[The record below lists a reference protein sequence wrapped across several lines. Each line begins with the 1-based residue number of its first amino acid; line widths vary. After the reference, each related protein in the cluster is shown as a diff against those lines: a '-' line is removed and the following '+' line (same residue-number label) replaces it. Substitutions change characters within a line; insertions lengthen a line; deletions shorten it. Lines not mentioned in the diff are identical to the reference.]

1 MKNKLERY
9 AYNIKSPYII
19 QEGKDLFNQTK
30 GNWNN
35 IFNNNNPILL
45 ELGCG
50 NGEYTVNNSEMYKN
64 FNYVGIDIKGSR
76 IWKGAK
82 YLSKINSKNAL
93 FLRIQ
98 IESILDFFDKEEIDQ
113 IFIVFPD
120 PRPKKRDIK
129 KRLTNISFIQ
139 KYYQILVR
147 GGMLKLKTDDDNLFD
162 YSIDQINSSKFNDLK
177 KTMDLYNSNNFKE
190 IKIVKTKYENKFL
203 AQGKKI
209 KYLECLKQI

>member
-1 MKNKLERY
+1 MKNKLERF
-9 AYNIKSPYII
+9 AWNIKSPYII

-35 IFNNNNPILL
+35 IFNNNNPIIL
-45 ELGCG
+45 ELGFG
-50 NGEYTVNNSEMYKN
+50 NGEYTVNNSKMYKN

-82 YLSKINSKNAL
+82 HLSEINSKNAL

-98 IESILDFFDKEEIDQ
+98 IENILDFFDNEEIDQ

-129 KRLTNISFIQ
+129 KRLTNISFLE
-139 KYYQILVR
+139 KYYQILVK
-147 GGMLKLKTDDDNLFD
+147 GGMLKLKTDDDNLFN
-162 YSIDQINSSKFNDLK
+162 YSIDQINSSKYINLN
-177 KTMDLYNSNNFKE
+177 KTIDLYNSDNFNE
-190 IKIVKTKYENKFL
+190 IKIIRTKDSTLKL
-203 AQGKKI
+203 SILSKI
-209 KYLECLKQI
+209 FYSSCLSL

>member
-1 MKNKLERY
+1 MKNKLERF
-9 AYNIKSPYII
+9 AWNIKSPYII

-35 IFNNNNPILL
+35 IFNNNNPIIL

-50 NGEYTVNNSEMYKN
+50 NGEYTVNNSKMYKN

-82 YLSKINSKNAL
+82 HLSEINSKNAL

-98 IESILDFFDKEEIDQ
+98 IENILDFFDREEIDQ

-129 KRLTNISFIQ
+129 KRLTNISFLE

-147 GGMLKLKTDDDNLFD
+147 GGILKLKTDDDILFD
-162 YSIDQINSSKFNDLK
+162 YSIDQINSSKFNHLN
-177 KTMDLYNSNNFKE
+177 KTVDLYNSDNFKD
-190 IKIVKTKYENKFL
+190 IKTIKTKYENKFL
-203 AQGKKI
+203 AEGKKI
-209 KYLECLKQI
+209 KYLECLKKI

>member
-45 ELGCG
+45 ELGCW

-129 KRLTNISFIQ
+129 KRLTNISFLE

-147 GGMLKLKTDDDNLFD
+147 GGILKLKTDDDILFD

-203 AQGKKI
+203 AEGKKI
-209 KYLECLKQI
+209 KYLECLKKI

>member
-1 MKNKLERY
+1 MKNKLERF
-9 AYNIKSPYII
+9 AWNIKSSYII

-35 IFNNNNPILL
+35 IFNNNNPIIL

-50 NGEYTVNNSEMYKN
+50 NGEYTVNNSMMYKN

-98 IESILDFFDKEEIDQ
+98 IENILDFFDMEEIDQ

-129 KRLTNISFIQ
+129 KRLTNISFLE

-147 GGMLKLKTDDDNLFD
+147 GGILKLKTDDNNLFD
-162 YSIDQINSSKFNDLK
+162 YSIDQINSSKFNYLN
-177 KTMDLYNSNNFKE
+177 KTVDLYNSDNFE
-190 IKIVKTKYENKFL
+190 DIKTVKTKYENKFL
-203 AQGKKI
+203 AEGKKI
-209 KYLECLKQI
+209 KYLECLKKI